1 MKGQLLTMMSV
12 DKTLHDASPNGT
24 CLQRA
29 GIVIPTYNANR
40 HWERLQTALE
50 TQGIAREQVL
60 IVDSSSSDKTQ
71 ELVRHAGY
79 RLMNVSKESFR
90 HGATRQMAVESMP
103 WAEFLV
109 LLTQDAI
116 PCGDHS
122 IETLLCAFNDPA
134 VGAAYGRQ
142 LPREQADP
150 IEQHA
155 RLFNYPDLSDVRT
168 FASHERLGIKT
179 AFFSNSFAAY
189 RRAAFDE
196 VGGFPSNTIVS
207 EEVTVVARMLLAD
220 WKVAYQSDA
229 TVIHSHPLT
238 LLQEFSRY
246 FDIGVHHGREQWML
260 DAFGGAG
267 GEGRTFVLSQM
278 QFLLKTKPSLIP
290 LATLRNAS
298 KWCSYQ
304 LGLHEKY
311 LPLALKQALSAQKNF
326 WQDEKF
332 TFSPADK
339 SHIVSPPPRPHYTP
353 TDPTHR

>member
-1 MKGQLLTMMSV
+1 MMSV
-12 DKTLHDASPNGT
+12 DKTLHDVSPDGT

-29 GIVIPTYNANR
+29 GIVIPTYNATP
-40 HWERLQTALE
+40 HWALLLSALE
-50 TQGIAREQVL
+50 KQGIAKQQVL
-60 IVDSSSSDKTQ
+60 IIDSSSSDNTQ
-71 ELVRHAGY
+71 ELVRRAGF

-116 PCGDHS
+116 PCGDHP
-122 IETLLCAFNDPA
+122 IEMLLRAFRDPA

-142 LPREQADP
+142 LPREEADP
-150 IEQHA
+150 IEKHA
-155 RLFNYPDLSDVRT
+155 RLFNYPDSSEVRT
-168 FASHERLGIKT
+168 FASHEHIGIKT

-189 RRAAFDE
+189 RRSAFDE

-207 EEVTVVARMLLAD
+207 EEVTVVARMLLAN

-238 LLQEFSRY
+238 LRQEFSRY
-246 FDIGVHHGREQWML
+246 FDIGVHHGREHWML

-267 GEGRTFVLSQM
+267 GEGRAFVMSQM
-278 QFLLKTKPSLIP
+278 QFLLKARPSLIP
-290 LATLRNAS
+290 LSILRNVS

-311 LPLALKQALSAQKNF
+311 LPLSLKQSLSGQKNF

-332 TFSPADK
+332 AFPPVDKTHMASPA
-339 SHIVSPPPRPHYTP
+339 SRPRYTP